1 MKRSEAARY
10 ARWSAILAFLIAGA
24 TGGIYLRRVWISHV
38 EKQNAP
44 PPPPRDVERQSS
56 GLTFSKGE
64 GTHKTFTV
72 HASKS
77 TDFKGEDASLLEEVT
92 VTVFGNT
99 GERKDIIR
107 SNSCRY
113 SKADGAIQCSGTVTM
128 DLQSAADAE
137 KASKNPQ
144 GIPNVVRVET
154 SGVTFEP
161 SKNQAQTVAP
171 VKFAFPNG
179 SGTGVGAV
187 YSSEAGHLRLI
198 RDVHLKLRPAPDEP
212 GGARKASATTA
223 PPGTEVDVTG
233 ASMDLDRSTHV
244 VLLHGPTTSTTGKQ
258 QLTAG
263 ELTLYLDEQFHAQT
277 LVATPGASA
286 EEPKLITAGGKGQ
299 SMLTAKKLTAMFAVE
314 GWVRSAKAEGEVHG
328 TSETGS
334 LQAETAEAEMWPR
347 VNQVKQINLH
357 GNVNAITREA
367 KTGMQRHLTTN
378 ALQMDYSGGAANQ
391 ASKIKHAETLER
403 GALEWNDTAA
413 SRSKVAGDK
422 LTVDFG
428 AQGKAQQLFAKGAV
442 QTERQLPGH
451 PLQTATAA
459 DGVAQLDSTGAWTQI
474 TLHKNVHLKEGDR
487 SAESQQAVFAK
498 AEQTAVL
505 TGQAYAR
512 DASSETR
519 ATRIIFHQDSGDI
532 DAEGNVRSTD
542 FSSKSSAVQ
551 LSPAPAN
558 ISAEHMQGNSK
569 TGRALYTGHA
579 RLWQGASVLQADSIE
594 LLRETRVLNAAGNV
608 RAVFLQAP
616 QADANGTAAAAA
628 GAGVVA
634 ASTATAG
641 TPKQPTLWHI
651 SSATL
656 TYWDND
662 NKAHLEKNV
671 FVESPEEKIRSNAM
685 DLFFTRQQV
694 PGQSSG
700 TGASQISRA
709 VAVGNVMVNQGD
721 RRGTADR
728 GVYTADDQKFVLSGG
743 TPTLYDATEGTTTG
757 RELTFN
763 MADDTIIVDSGSGSR
778 TLTKHR
784 VQK

>member
-38 EKQNAP
+38 EKQHAP
-44 PPPPRDVERQSS
+44 PPPPKDVERQSS

-64 GTHKTFTV
+64 GTKKTFTV

-99 GERKDIIR
+99 GERNDIIR

-113 SKADGAIQCSGTVTM
+113 SKTDGAIQCSGTVTM
-128 DLQSAADAE
+128 DLQSATDFEKAE
-137 KASKNPQ
+137 KNPT

-161 SKNQAQTVAP
+161 SKNEAQTVAP

-179 SGTGVGAV
+179 HGTGVGAV
-187 YSSEAGHLRLI
+187 YSSEVGHLRLI
-198 RDVHLKLRPAPDEP
+198 RDVHLKLHPSAEVP
-212 GGARKASATTA
+212 GVARKANPTTA
-223 PPGTEVDVTG
+223 PPDTEVDVTG
-233 ASMDLDRSTHV
+233 ASMDMDRNTHM
-244 VLLHGPTTSTTGKQ
+244 VLLHGPTISTTATQ

-263 ELTLYLDEQFHAQT
+263 ELTLYLDEEFHAQT
-277 LVATPGASA
+277 LVATPGAIS
-286 EEPKLITAGGKGQ
+286 EEPKLVGHGAKGQ
-299 SMLTAKKLTAMFAVE
+299 SALTANKLTATFAVE
-314 GWVRSAKAEGEVHG
+314 GWVRSAKAEGDVHG

-334 LQAETAEAEMWPR
+334 LQAETAEAEMWPK
-347 VNQVKQINLH
+347 VNQIKQINVR
-357 GNVNAITREA
+357 GNVNAISREP

-403 GALEWNDTAA
+403 GALEWNDTAT

-428 AQGKAQQLFAKGAV
+428 EQGKAQQLFAKGAV
-442 QTERQLPGH
+442 QTERQLPGR

-459 DGVAQLDSTGAWTQI
+459 DGVAQLDPAGAWTQI

-487 SAESQQAVFAK
+487 SADSQQAVFTK
-498 AEQTAVL
+498 ADQTAVL

-519 ATRIIFHQDSGDI
+519 ATKIIFHQDSGDI

-558 ISAEHMQGNSK
+558 ISSEHMQGNSK

-579 RLWQGASVLQADSIE
+579 RLWQGASVLQSDSIE
-594 LLRETRVLNAAGNV
+594 LLRETRVLNAVGNV

-616 QADANGTAAAAA
+616 QANPNGTASPAPVIAKAPTST
-628 GAGVVA
+628 
-634 ASTATAG
+634 ASTSTLG
-641 TPKQPTLWHI
+641 QPTLWHI

-671 FVESPEEKIRSNAM
+671 FVQSPEEKIHSNAL

-694 PGQSSG
+694 PGQAGPGPSE
-700 TGASQISRA
+700 ISRA
-709 VAVGNVMVNQGD
+709 VALGNVVVDQGD

-743 TPTLYDATEGTTTG
+743 TPTLYDTTEGTTTG

>member
-10 ARWSAILAFLIAGA
+10 ARLSAILAFVLVGA
-24 TGGIYLRRVWISHV
+24 TGGIYLRRVWVSHV
-38 EKQNAP
+38 EKRNAP
-44 PPPPRDVERQSS
+44 PPPPNDVERQSS

-99 GERKDIIR
+99 GERNDIIR

-113 SKADGAIQCSGTVTM
+113 SKTDGAIQCSGTVTM
-128 DLQSAADAE
+128 ELQSAGDFE
-137 KASKNPQ
+137 KAQKNPK
-144 GIPNVVRVET
+144 GVPNVVRVET
-154 SGVTFEP
+154 SAVTFEP

-179 SGTGVGAV
+179 SGTALGAV

-198 RDVHLKLRPAPDEP
+198 RDVHLKLRPTPETP
-212 GGARKASATTA
+212 GGAKKASAVPA
-223 PPGTEVDVTG
+223 PPDTEVDVSG
-233 ASMDLDRSTHV
+233 SSMDLDRNTHV
-244 VLLHGPTTSTTGKQ
+244 VLLHGPTTSTTATQ

-263 ELTLYLDEQFHAQT
+263 ELTLYLDEEFHAQT
-277 LVATPGASA
+277 LVATAGAVSQG
-286 EEPKLITAGGKGQ
+286 PKLVSRGAKGQ
-299 SMLTAKKLTAMFAVE
+299 STLTADRLTAMFAVE
-314 GWVRSAKAEGEVHG
+314 GWVRSAKAEGDVHG

-334 LQAETAEAEMWPR
+334 LQAEAAEAEMWPR
-347 VNQVKQINLH
+347 VNQIKRINMR
-357 GNVNAITREA
+357 GNVNALTHEP

-378 ALQMDYSGGAANQ
+378 ALQMDYSGGAVNQ

-403 GALEWNDTAA
+403 GALEWNDSAT

-428 AQGKAQQLFAKGAV
+428 QQGKAQQLFAKGAV
-442 QTERQLPGH
+442 QTERQLQGH

-459 DGVAQLDSTGAWTQI
+459 DGMAQLDATGAWTQI
-474 TLHKNVHLKEGDR
+474 TMHKNVHLKEGDR
-487 SAESQQAVFAK
+487 SAESQQAVFTK
-498 AEQTAVL
+498 SDNTATL
-505 TGQAYAR
+505 TDRAYAR
-512 DASSETR
+512 DASSETH
-519 ATRIIFHQDSGDI
+519 AARIIFHQDSGDI

-558 ISAEHMQGNSK
+558 ISSDRMQANSK

-579 RLWQGASVLQADSIE
+579 RLWQGASVLQSDSIE

-616 QADANGTAAAAA
+616 QANPNGAPSPAPA
-628 GAGVVA
+628 GAA
-634 ASTATAG
+634 ASTPSVATAPG
-641 TPKQPTLWHI
+641 QPTLWHI

-671 FVESPEEKIRSNAM
+671 FVESPSERIRSNAL

-694 PGQSSG
+694 AGQTGPGQ
-700 TGASQISRA
+700 SQISRA
-709 VAVGNVMVNQGD
+709 VALGNVVVDQGE

-728 GVYTADDQKFVLSGG
+728 GVYTAADQKFVLSGG